1 MKENH
6 YIYVNQELYQIT
18 SLDYDKSLLD
28 WIRTNINLKGTKEG
42 CNEGDCGAC
51 SVIITDQRNKKTK
64 AINSCLVRLG
74 QIINHNIFTIE
85 GLSKDN
91 SLNSIQESFIKNH
104 ASQCGFCTPGFIISG
119 TALLMNKNDI
129 TEEDIHDCLS
139 GNLCRCTG
147 YSPIIKS
154 FHEAKSKK
162 IKPIVSI
169 KTKYV
174 NEIKVGNTKYYHPQN
189 LNELK
194 KIIHKLKEFKFLS
207 GGTDLNLIRPFIK
220 ENEENIISLKNV
232 SELNKIEVSKS
243 KIKLGSCV
251 SIEDLLNIAKSKLPQ
266 IVDLLKRFGSP
277 LIRNQASIG
286 GNLCTSSPIGD
297 LAPIFLVL
305 NSELTLD
312 NGKEI
317 KKINLENFFT
327 GYRRNILN
335 KKSFLQSIS
344 FLLPK
349 KDYRFFSWKY
359 SKRYDQDISTV
370 SLAILI
376 KVKNSLISDIKIAA
390 GGVFEKPIL
399 LKNLSNFLI
408 NKNINILL
416 SNLEKNIQK
425 DISPISDFRGTSE
438 YRNQVVSNSFIK
450 LYRLLSNNSEINN
463 IMEVGNG

>member
-6 YIYVNQELYQIT
+6 YIYVNKEQYQIT

-51 SVIITDQRNKKTK
+51 SVIITDQRDKKTK

-129 TEEDIHDCLS
+129 KEEDIHDCLS

-154 FHEAKSKK
+154 FHEVKGKK
-162 IKPIVSI
+162 IKPFIPL
-169 KTKYV
+169 KTKYI
-174 NEIKVGNTKYYHPQN
+174 NEIKIGNTKYYHPQN

-251 SIEDLLNIAKSKLPQ
+251 SIEDLLNVAKSKLPQ

-416 SNLEKNIQK
+416 SNLEKKIQK

>member
-1 MKENH
+1 MEEKN
-6 YIYVNQELYQIT
+6 YIYVNKEQYEIAT
-18 SLDYDKSLLD
+18 LDYDKSLLD

-51 SVIITDQRNKKTK
+51 SVIITDQREKKIK

-74 QIINHNIFTIE
+74 QIINYNIFTIE
-85 GLSKDN
+85 GLSEN
-91 SLNSIQESFIKNH
+91 NNLNSIQESFIKNH

-129 TEEDIHDCLS
+129 KEEDIHDCLS

-154 FHEAKSKK
+154 FHEAKGKK
-162 IKPIVSI
+162 IKPFIPL

-174 NEIKVGNTKYYHPQN
+174 NKIKVGNTKYYHPQN

-194 KIIHKLKEFKFLS
+194 KIIQELREFKFLS
-207 GGTDLNLIRPFIK
+207 GGTDLNLIRPYIK

-232 SELNKIEVSKS
+232 NELNKIEVSKS

-251 SIEDLLNIAKSKLPQ
+251 SIEDFLNVAKNKLPQ

-305 NSELTLD
+305 DSELTLN

-317 KKINLENFFT
+317 NKINLEKFFK
-327 GYRRNILN
+327 GYRQNVLN

-349 KDYRFFSWKY
+349 KDYQFFSWKF

-370 SLAILI
+370 SIAILI

-408 NKNINILL
+408 NKNVNTLL
-416 SNLEKNIQK
+416 SNLENKLQK

-438 YRNQVVSNSFIK
+438 YRNQVMNNSFTK

-463 IMEVGNG
+463 IMEVGHG